1 MTISQDPSCVIRV
14 RNRSFID
21 SMVSQPVQIRLAEGN
36 SVIKSAQPLAPLTS
50 YRVGGKAEWYI
61 APRNLQDLRAS
72 VAWARANQLPIT
84 VIGAG
89 SNLLISDQGLPGL
102 VICTRYLRS
111 VTFDDDLGQ
120 VTTSAGEP
128 IVRLAWQVA
137 ERGWRGLEWAVGI
150 PGTVGGAVVMN
161 AGAHG
166 SCTAEHLVSATVLL
180 PDGTEQVMTSDTLG
194 YGYRTSI
201 LQGSDR
207 LVLSATWQFQPGFD
221 PTVVLAA
228 TETDLSQR
236 RATQPYHLPS
246 CGSVFRN
253 PEPQKAAKLIQDLG
267 LKGYTIGG
275 AQVSELHANFIVNVG
290 NATAADVY
298 QLIGYVQQRVAQR
311 YGIQLQP
318 EVKMLGDFSSG

>member
-1 MTISQDPSCVIRV
+1 MTISQASSCVIRV
-14 RNRSFID
+14 PNRSFVD
-21 SMVSQPVQIRLAEGN
+21 FMVSRPTQIRLAEGN

-72 VAWARANQLPIT
+72 VAWAQANQLPIT

-89 SNLLISDQGLPGL
+89 SNLLISDRGLPGL

-111 VTFDDDLGQ
+111 VTFNDDLGQ
-120 VTTSAGEP
+120 VTASAGEP

-180 PDGTEQVMTSDTLG
+180 PNGTEQVMMSDSLG
-194 YGYRTSI
+194 YDYRTSV
-201 LQGSDR
+201 LQGSDCV
-207 LVLSATWQFQPGFD
+207 VLSATWQFQPGFD
-221 PTVVLAA
+221 PAMVLAA
-228 TETDLSQR
+228 TETDLNQR

-267 LKGYTIGG
+267 LKGYAIGG

-298 QLIGYVQQRVAQR
+298 QLIGYVQQQVAQQ

-318 EVKMLGDFSSG
+318 EVKILGDFSSG